1 LLLLSE
7 NRKVPAD
14 LFLERRFLP
23 PKDHL
28 PKLTKPDRSEHQTQ
42 GGKADGRAFE
52 TDALRTLL
60 FKKVINYFS
69 AVC

>member
-1 LLLLSE
+1 MHSS
-7 NRKVPAD
+7 KI
-14 LFLERRFLP
+14 FIFKSITF
-23 PKDHL
+23 PKNHQ
-28 PKLTKPDRSEHQTQ
+28 PRLTKPDRSEHRTQ
-42 GGKADGRAFE
+42 RGKADGRTFE